1 MDAAL
6 QARRQLEIDLRRAL
20 IEEELEVHFQP
31 INDARTG
38 AVRSFEALARWR
50 HPERGMISSAEF
62 IPLAE
67 QTGLIV
73 PLGEWVLR
81 AACREAMHWPDEVG
95 VSVNLSALQFKAP
108 ALTATIRNAL
118 TDTRLATGRL
128 ELEITESVLLDG
140 TNDSLSILRDF
151 HAPGIKI
158 ALDDFGTGYSSLS
171 YLRSFPFDKLKIDQ
185 SFIRNSDV
193 RDGREIVRAINSLG
207 QTLGITTT
215 RRRRRNGGPARHDGR
230 VRLHGS
236 AGLSVQPPRSRFSG
250 RSPIPFGSRGP
261 QSTPT
266 SRTTN
271 LAGTGLDA
279 KGRQPPPR
287 TCSRNSPTRFTKMSS
302 WTFFAP
308 AIILSGWPF
317 TSS

>member
-20 IEEELEVHFQP
+20 IEEELEVYFQP

-50 HPERGMISSAEF
+50 HPERGMISPAEF

-118 TDTRLATGRL
+118 TDTRLAAGRL

-140 TNDSLSILRDF
+140 TNDNLSILRDF
-151 HAPGIKI
+151 HALGIKI

-193 RDGREIVRAINSLG
+193 RDGREIVKAIASLG

-215 RRRRRNGGPARHDGR
+215 AEGVETEDQLARMVEYGCTEAQGYLFSRPVPASQVAALLSMSEQTTWPARRRN
-230 VRLHGS
+230 
-236 AGLSVQPPRSRFSG
+236 QPRRPDLKVVG
-250 RSPIPFGSRGP
+250 YDI
-261 QSTPT
+261 
-266 SRTTN
+266 
-271 LAGTGLDA
+271 
-279 KGRQPPPR
+279 
-287 TCSRNSPTRFTKMSS
+287 
-302 WTFFAP
+302 
-308 AIILSGWPF
+308 
-317 TSS
+317 

>member
-1 MDAAL
+1 
-6 QARRQLEIDLRRAL
+6 LRRAL
-20 IEEELEVHFQP
+20 IEEELEVYFQP

-50 HPERGMISSAEF
+50 HPERGMIAPAEF

-73 PLGEWVLR
+73 PLGEWILR
-81 AACREAMHWPDEVG
+81 AACREATHWPDEVG

-108 ALTATIRNAL
+108 ALTATIHNAL
-118 TDTRLATGRL
+118 KDTRLAAGRL

-140 TNDSLSILRDF
+140 TNDNLSILRDF
-151 HAPGIKI
+151 HALGVKI

-193 RDGREIVRAINSLG
+193 RDGQEIVKAIANLG

-215 RRRRRNGGPARHDGR
+215 AEGVETEDQLARMVEYGCTEAQGYLFSRPVPASQVAWLLNRSLQAAWPAGRRDQPRRPDLKVVGYD
-230 VRLHGS
+230 
-236 AGLSVQPPRSRFSG
+236 
-250 RSPIPFGSRGP
+250 I
-261 QSTPT
+261 
-266 SRTTN
+266 
-271 LAGTGLDA
+271 
-279 KGRQPPPR
+279 
-287 TCSRNSPTRFTKMSS
+287 
-302 WTFFAP
+302 
-308 AIILSGWPF
+308 
-317 TSS
+317 